1 MALIGCGVA
10 QSSICT
16 ACFPKMLKNQLRF
29 HWHATEWH
37 KQYSSCCYGYN
48 TRLSLFSFRDR
59 FQQQSHLNTLKTAPI
74 MLTVQT
80 AYQPF
85 VLFLWPLKPSQPVIT
100 FSRQYVNAKSKELKM
115 IKDSTQSF
123 AGFHKAKEKRQFNC
137 ADKAWEDQSHCAA
150 TPRLRVDINLKESRL
165 SSDIPEKQ

>member
-29 HWHATEWH
+29 HWHATKW
-37 KQYSSCCYGYN
+37 
-48 TRLSLFSFRDR
+48 
-59 FQQQSHLNTLKTAPI
+59 
-74 MLTVQT
+74 QT
-80 AYQPF
+80 IF
-85 VLFLWPLKPSQPVIT
+85 VLLLWLQHSSLSFFISWPFPTAITSQHFKNCPNYVNSTDSISAFCSFLWPLKPSQPVIT

-150 TPRLRVDINLKESRL
+150 TPSLHVDINLKESRL
-165 SSDIPEKQ
+165 SSDMPEKQ